1 MELEEKKLSTEEIFS
16 GRILHVHRD
25 TVLLPNGKTAFREVA
40 DHPGGVAI
48 VALTE
53 EDEVYLVEQ
62 YRYVFSRPML
72 EIPAG
77 KREPGE
83 APFCTARRE
92 LLEEIGAE
100 ADKWY
105 DLGTV
110 IPSPG
115 CYGETLYLYM
125 ATDLRFSRQ
134 QLDEDEFL
142 NVQKMPLARL
152 VSLCLDGTIT
162 DAKTVCGALK
172 AHAFRTTGK
181 KPCALSAEGV

>member
-1 MELEEKKLSTEEIFS
+1 MELVEKKIRSEEIFS

-53 EDEVYLVEQ
+53 DNEVFLVEQ
-62 YRYVFSRPML
+62 YRYAFSRNML

-77 KREPGE
+77 KREAGE
-83 APFCTARRE
+83 APFITAQRE
-92 LLEEIGAE
+92 LLEEIGATAE
-100 ADKWY
+100 HWY

-125 ATDLRFSRQ
+125 AEGLRFTEQ
-134 QLDEDEFL
+134 CLDEDEFL
-142 NVQKMPLARL
+142 NVKKMPLADL
-152 VSLCLDGTIT
+152 VALCLDGTVA

-172 AHAFRTTGK
+172 ARAFLQAGK
-181 KPCALSAEGV
+181 KPCPLAAEGV